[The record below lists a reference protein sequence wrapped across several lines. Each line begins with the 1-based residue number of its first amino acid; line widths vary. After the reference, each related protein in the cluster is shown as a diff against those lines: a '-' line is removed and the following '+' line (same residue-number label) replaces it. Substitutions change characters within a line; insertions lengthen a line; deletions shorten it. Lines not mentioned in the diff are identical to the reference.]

1 MDGSTTYSNVIYD
14 SVKSAIAQNKLVEE
28 EQNEL
33 LRQMIESQKQFFYSD
48 TNGAHVKDLNTE
60 YRTD

>member
-14 SVKSAIAQNKLVEE
+14 SVKSAIAQNKLIEE

-33 LRQMIESQKQFFYSD
+33 LRQMIESQRQFFYSD
-48 TNGAHVKDLNTE
+48 TNGAHVKDLDTE